1 MSASQVF
8 AYDDPF
14 RPIHEYFALFGWIAA
29 AILMVMI
36 ERVSDL
42 HSGMFTIF
50 IGICLVMTLWR
61 GLRAIRMWDMQRQL
75 DGVPVTFMTREELTA
90 HTKGHEGDIFLGFG
104 FPWTQSEAQ
113 LTHNVRRTDPDRL
126 IPATPGNP
134 LMGQR
139 WLHGIGMAQEEPIYL
154 PLDHTAGHML
164 LVGTTRSGK
173 SRMLD
178 TIIHQAVARGEAVIV
193 WDPKGDKGLANSAR
207 QACIMCNKEDDFIFF
222 HPAFPESSWRIDPLK
237 NFNRGTELATR
248 IASLIPSE
256 TGADPF
262 TAHSQMILTN
272 LCEGLLLLNSKPTLK
287 LLKRFVDGGPEWLLV
302 AACEAHFEKKV
313 PGWREEVAPFISR
326 GKGGKTD
333 RDMAMIYD
341 NYYREVV
348 LKKAPSS
355 VLEGL
360 FSDFTHD
367 KQHQQKMTASL
378 TPVLT
383 MLTAGS
389 LGDLLSPDAN
399 DMNDRRPVTDFAR
412 IIRNGQVCY
421 LGLDSLSDNMV
432 GSAIGSMFVSDM
444 TAVSGDRYNYFD
456 NQAFMTDMTKKGPVY
471 EDKKLR
477 PVTLII
483 DEAAEIV
490 SDKMVQLLNK
500 AGGSNIRLIV
510 ATQTIADFAARLG
523 SADKARMVLGN
534 LNNKII
540 LRTIDGETQTYL
552 SESFPLTYV
561 RHIEYTQATDAKS
574 DQVLS
579 FGYRLTEAMKE
590 TEVPLIAPDVLGC
603 LANLEF
609 FAQISGGHI
618 RKGRIPI
625 LIDAKRPTLQPTKE
639 YRPAAPDSVTGQ
651 IH

>member
-1 MSASQVF
+1 MSSQVF
-8 AYDDPF
+8 EFDDPF
-14 RPIHEYFALFGWIAA
+14 RPIHEYYALFGWLAA
-29 AILMVMI
+29 AILTVMI
-36 ERVSDL
+36 ESVSNVNAAAYML
-42 HSGMFTIF
+42 FAVV
-50 IGICLVMTLWR
+50 CLVMTMWR
-61 GLRAIRMWDMQRQL
+61 GWRAIHMWHLQRQL
-75 DGVPVTFMTREELTA
+75 EGVPVSFMSREELT
-90 HTKGHEGDIFLGFG
+90 GHMDGHANEIFLGFG
-104 FPWTQSEAQ
+104 FPWTQTEAQ
-113 LTHNVRRTDPDRL
+113 MTHIVRRTDPDRL
-126 IPATPGNP
+126 LPPPEGTPS
-134 LMGQR
+134 MGQP
-139 WLHGIGMAQEEPIYL
+139 WLHGIGMSDETPIYL

-164 LVGTTRSGK
+164 LVGTTRAGK

-178 TIIHQAVARGEAVIV
+178 TIIHQAVGRGEAVII

-207 QACIMCNKEDDFIFF
+207 QACMMFNKQSDFIFF

-272 LCEGLLLLNSKPTLK
+272 LCEGLLMLNSKPTLK

-313 PGWREEVAPFISR
+313 PGWREEVAPYIAR
-326 GKGGKTD
+326 GKGGKSD
-333 RDMAMIYD
+333 RDLCIVYE

-348 LKKAPSS
+348 QKKAQSS

-399 DMNDRRPVTDFAR
+399 DMGDRRPITDFSR

-421 LGLDSLSDNMV
+421 LGLDSLSDSMV

-456 NQAFMTDMTKKGPVY
+456 NQNFMHELTGAGQPR
-471 EDKKLR
+471 EEAKLR

-490 SDKMVQLLNK
+490 SDKMVALLNK

-523 SADKARMVLGN
+523 SPDKARMVLGN
-534 LNNKII
+534 LNNKIN
-540 LRTIDGETQTYL
+540 LRTIDGETQKYL
-552 SESFPLTYV
+552 SESVPLTYV
-561 RHIEYTQATDAKS
+561 RHIEYSQATDAKS
-574 DQVLS
+574 DSILS
-579 FGYRLTEAMKE
+579 FGYRLSESMKE
-590 TEVPLIAPDVLGC
+590 TEVPLIAADVLGC

-625 LIDAKRPTLQPTKE
+625 LIDAKKPELA
-639 YRPAAPDSVTGQ
+639 PAVSYTPNAPDPKSLH